1 MLKLNWVNFMDKT
14 VLFDIEEIKDASI
27 KETLKE
33 VYNSLKEKGYN
44 PINQITGYI
53 ITGDPGYISNYEG
66 ARNKIISID
75 RSELVALLVKE
86 YLKLK

>member
-75 RSELVALLVKE
+75 RSELVALLVKD
-86 YLKLK
+86 YLKIK

>member
-53 ITGDPGYISNYEG
+53 ITGDPGYISNYQD

-75 RSELVALLVKE
+75 RSELVAILVKE

>member
-1 MLKLNWVNFMDKT
+1 MDKT

-33 VYNSLKEKGYN
+33 VYGSLKEKGYN

-53 ITGDPGYISNYEG
+53 ITGDPGYISNFQD

-86 YLKLK
+86 YLKLKWEY